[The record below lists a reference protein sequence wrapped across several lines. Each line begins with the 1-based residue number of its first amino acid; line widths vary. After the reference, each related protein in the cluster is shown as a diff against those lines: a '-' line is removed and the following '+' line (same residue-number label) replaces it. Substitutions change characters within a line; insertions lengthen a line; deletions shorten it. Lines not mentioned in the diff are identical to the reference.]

1 DFGIERWTGAKEIS
15 NGCAESKG
23 GPREGQVEAY
33 LVGDAAGR
41 ESDHSDAD
49 IHFCENLNIS
59 FFTPEE
65 FFLGEDTEE
74 VGHKFDPKW
83 HLPVTLGGSLDQE
96 TGVELPQKPE
106 KAELLVYVGLPGAG
120 KTTHYWKF
128 HHPVGYERTNEHDL
142 GSLNNCLDN
151 AEQKLLEGKSVK
163 VGTNGSCSPK
173 SIIFKLELLVSLV
186 PQIYAST
193 TIRLELLEGL

>member
-1 DFGIERWTGAKEIS
+1 MWEVMCRDFGIERWTGAKEIS

-96 TGVELPQKPE
+96 TGNNTLDLLPHS
-106 KAELLVYVGLPGAG
+106 GS
-120 KTTHYWKF
+120 
-128 HHPVGYERTNEHDL
+128 DL
-142 GSLNNCLDN
+142 ES
-151 AEQKLLEGKSVK
+151 SV
-163 VGTNGSCSPK
+163 
-173 SIIFKLELLVSLV
+173 
-186 PQIYAST
+186 
-193 TIRLELLEGL
+193 